1 MVRKRRVDEV
11 KQELWRRRVEDQARS
26 GLTIREFCRREG
38 LSEPG
43 FYGWRRELARRDAV
57 ASESRPLEAEPRS
70 VPEAG
75 GRRAVRFA
83 RVIVSDRPQRKGE
96 AASSWEDE
104 RIEIET
110 ACGRVVRVG
119 RGFDPA
125 ALREVLA
132 VIDEANCRR
141 QNEIR
146 GGRLGQTH
154 REQEL
159 SRC

>member
-1 MVRKRRVDEV
+1 LEIDREEAAMVRKRRVDEV
-11 KQELWRRRVEDQARS
+11 KQELWRKRVEDQARS

-43 FYGWRRELARRDAV
+43 FYGWRRELVRRDAA
-57 ASESRPLEAEPRS
+57 ASQSRPLEAEPS
-70 VPEAG
+70 SGPEAD

-83 RVIVSDRPQRKGE
+83 RVIVSDRPRRKDE
-96 AASSWEDE
+96 AASSREDD

-110 ACGRVVRVG
+110 AGGRRIRVG

-132 VIDEANCRR
+132 VVE
-141 QNEIR
+141 
-146 GGRLGQTH
+146 
-154 REQEL
+154 RESL
-159 SRC
+159 RC